1 MTEGALVAV
10 QEARRLLEARLP
22 IPAYD
27 HLLKLSHVFNVLD
40 ARGAVGVTE
49 RQACFATLRA
59 LARQVTG
66 GGHQLGQTEAPSRRL
81 PLPARTRATAG
92 SLLSKPSSLKSALDI
107 DAARARLLKRAEIGR
122 GLAYRSWD
130 HTIPVDDRAVA

>member
-1 MTEGALVAV
+1 M
-10 QEARRLLEARLP
+10 LEERLP

-59 LARQVTG
+59 LARQITG
-66 GGHQLGQTEAPSRRL
+66 SFIRAKPASGNVL
-81 PLPARTRATAG
+81 PWLSTPAQAC
-92 SLLSKPSSLKSALDI
+92 
-107 DAARARLLKRAEIGR
+107 
-122 GLAYRSWD
+122 
-130 HTIPVDDRAVA
+130 

>member
-1 MTEGALVAV
+1 MSAHHGFCLSWRL
-10 QEARRLLEARLP
+10 QEAKRLLEQRLP

-66 GGHQLGQTEAPSRRL
+66 VFHH
-81 PLPARTRATAG
+81 PLPDSFAGHVWCTLHCATH
-92 SLLSKPSSLKSALDI
+92 SSC
-107 DAARARLLKRAEIGR
+107 
-122 GLAYRSWD
+122 
-130 HTIPVDDRAVA
+130 TCM

>member
-1 MTEGALVAV
+1 MQNSFKLHCLKPP
-10 QEARRLLEARLP
+10 QEAERLLEQRLP

-59 LARQVTG
+59 LAR
-66 GGHQLGQTEAPSRRL
+66 RI
-81 PLPARTRATAG
+81 TRAYSCHVKRGPTERYGRAAW
-92 SLLSKPSSLKSALDI
+92 SLELHAQTVGHALH
-107 DAARARLLKRAEIGR
+107 A
-122 GLAYRSWD
+122 LACQA
-130 HTIPVDDRAVA
+130 TG

>member
-1 MTEGALVAV
+1 M
-10 QEARRLLEARLP
+10 LEARLP

-59 LARQVTG
+59 LARRVTG
-66 GGHQLGQTEAPSRRL
+66 ARQPL
-81 PLPARTRATAG
+81 PLGASPILPAAPLRGGIVRLQGPMAQGRTENCG
-92 SLLSKPSSLKSALDI
+92 L
-107 DAARARLLKRAEIGR
+107 RAEGC
-122 GLAYRSWD
+122 GLVTSCQ
-130 HTIPVDDRAVA
+130 HMFKCILICL